1 MDVTGSPRNTGL
13 KITLSIALVITL
25 GSFVFFGLST
35 RKGDHKETFQLLG
48 GICLVSGSIL
58 LFVAALQYIYTGKKV
73 EYLTPSSP
81 VSQKVS
87 KKKGATLV
95 ILSADSWCGFSKK
108 MTAEVPALTS
118 LLDPMG
124 IEVVLV
130 SDIQDKPKFQK
141 LAAQHSA
148 RGFPHSVLIVDGAK
162 IADIPGYMPALKI
175 QEIVSSKLA

>member
-1 MDVTGSPRNTGL
+1 
-13 KITLSIALVITL
+13 
-25 GSFVFFGLST
+25 
-35 RKGDHKETFQLLG
+35 
-48 GICLVSGSIL
+48 
-58 LFVAALQYIYTGKKV
+58 
-73 EYLTPSSP
+73 
-81 VSQKVS
+81 
-87 KKKGATLV
+87 
-95 ILSADSWCGFSKK
+95 